1 MIKLS
6 KYFVGIKPK
15 DKAQT
20 IICADALEETEED
33 LFLLLIPES
42 VVEDLKKGDIG
53 EWE

>member
-6 KYFVGIKPK
+6 KYCVGIKPK
-15 DKAQT
+15 HLEEMKLAN
-20 IICADALEETEED
+20 DALLKSKEH
-33 LFLLLIPES
+33 LFVFLIPES

>member
-6 KYFVGIKPK
+6 KYSVGIKLK
-15 DKAQT
+15 GKVDIVFTENVFEKAK
-20 IICADALEETEED
+20 ETY
-33 LFLLLIPES
+33 FVLLIPES